1 MYYLLNKK
9 IQVSKIIIFN
19 LNSSEEGI
27 DFSIKII
34 ITLRNLFIKFLM
46 KTIYWYITKLN
57 KEIMIWDKEN
67 INFTIKMSTN

>member
-57 KEIMIWDKEN
+57 KGIMIWDKEN
-67 INFTIKMSTN
+67 INFTIKMFTN

>member
-27 DFSIKII
+27 DFPIKII

-57 KEIMIWDKEN
+57 KGIMIWDKEN

>member
-1 MYYLLNKK
+1 MYYHLNKK

-57 KEIMIWDKEN
+57 KGIMIWDKEN

>member
-19 LNSSEEGI
+19 LNSREEGI

-34 ITLRNLFIKFLM
+34 ITLRNLFIKFLK

-57 KEIMIWDKEN
+57 KGVMIWDKEN

>member
-34 ITLRNLFIKFLM
+34 ITLRNLFIKFLK

-57 KEIMIWDKEN
+57 KGIMIWDKEN

>member
-57 KEIMIWDKEN
+57 KGIMIWDKEN

>member
-34 ITLRNLFIKFLM
+34 ITLRNLFIKFLK

-57 KEIMIWDKEN
+57 KGVMIWDKEN

>member
-9 IQVSKIIIFN
+9 IHVSKIIIFN

-34 ITLRNLFIKFLM
+34 ITLRNLFIKFLK

-57 KEIMIWDKEN
+57 KGIMIWDKEN

>member
-1 MYYLLNKK
+1 MYYLVNKK

-27 DFSIKII
+27 DFSIKIT
-34 ITLRNLFIKFLM
+34 ITLRNLFIKFQK
-46 KTIYWYITKLN
+46 KTIYWYITKIN
-57 KEIMIWDKEN
+57 KGIMIWHKEN

>member
-1 MYYLLNKK
+1 MYYLLSKK

-57 KEIMIWDKEN
+57 KGIMIWDKEN

>member
-9 IQVSKIIIFN
+9 IQVSKIITFN

-57 KEIMIWDKEN
+57 KGIMIWDKEN